1 MTIKGRVG
9 VFFILIGLVILL
21 LYIASLQADQPNFT
35 LLCVAL
41 AGLISGVVIAW
52 RSRPPPVSD
61 ERFRILRHSQSK
73 QVEDDQQDNQHQ
85 L

>member
-9 VFFILIGLVILL
+9 IFFIFIGLVVLL

-35 LLCVAL
+35 LLCIAL
-41 AGLISGVVIAW
+41 AGLILGVAIAW
-52 RSRPPPVSD
+52 RNRQPAASD

-73 QVEDDQQDNQHQ
+73 QVEDVQQDDQHQ